1 MPGCDTC
8 ASSAASRENRSASA
22 FRVSCRTFIA
32 TGWLVCRSLP
42 LKTVPIPPDA
52 TSASS
57 RNWPPITS
65 GLCTLATIPWVHGA
79 IEIRLKM
86 RKVLCL
92 LRFLSRSGMAAD
104 ERKKGR
110 AKDHPTD
117 PSRRRFLKGV
127 GLVGAGAAIADRLA
141 IEPAEAEAA
150 AGGAADG
157 KVKVALQINGQK
169 RQLALEPRTTL
180 LSAMRDHLDPAVT
193 GPKLVCDHGTCGAC
207 TVMLEGKPVYSCLLL
222 AVDAAGRAV
231 TTVEGLGSPGKMS
244 ALQQAFVEKD
254 ATMCG
259 FCTSGFVVSV
269 SAYLKANPKP
279 TLDQLR
285 DACHGNFCRCG
296 TYPKVFAAGM
306 AASGPPH
313 ASLQGDENAGKGI

>member
-1 MPGCDTC
+1 MADDKHRGKLK
-8 ASSAASRENRSASA
+8 
-22 FRVSCRTFIA
+22 A
-32 TGWLVCRSLP
+32 TL
-42 LKTVPIPPDA
+42 
-52 TSASS
+52 
-57 RNWPPITS
+57 RN
-65 GLCTLATIPWVHGA
+65 
-79 IEIRLKM
+79 
-86 RKVLCL
+86 
-92 LRFLSRSGMAAD
+92 
-104 ERKKGR
+104 
-110 AKDHPTD
+110 
-117 PSRRRFLKGV
+117 PSRRRFLQGV
-127 GLVGAGAAIADRLA
+127 GAVGAGAALVDKLA
-141 IEPAEAEAA
+141 FPEQAEAQAPTAKAAA
-150 AGGAADG
+150 AGA
-157 KVKVALQINGQK
+157 KVRVPLNINGQK
-169 RQLALEPRTTL
+169 REALVEARTTL
-180 LSAMRDHLDPAVT
+180 LCALRDHLEPAVT

-269 SAYLKANPKP
+269 SAYLSGNPKP

-285 DACHGNFCRCG
+285 EACHGNFCRCG